1 MNKQVIAMM
10 CSVMLLMGDSS
21 SAEDKSK
28 SIQQVSTMTK
38 QISGLF
44 DVKMSPQAAAE
55 DEEASIGRMLL
66 DKKFHGK
73 LEADSKGQM
82 LAHMTS
88 VKGSAGYVAME
99 KVTGSLQGR
108 KGSFVLQ
115 HSGIMNRGEATLVLS
130 VVPDSG
136 TEELEGL
143 SGSMTITVTEGRHYY
158 GFDFEL
164 PEK

>member
-1 MNKQVIAMM
+1 MSQH
-10 CSVMLLMGDSS
+10 
-21 SAEDKSK
+21 
-28 SIQQVSTMTK
+28 
-38 QISGLF
+38 ISGLF

-55 DEEASIGRMLL
+55 NEEAGIGRMVL
-66 DKKFHGK
+66 DKKFHGDLK
-73 LEADSKGQM
+73 ADSKGQM

-99 KVTGSLQGR
+99 KVIGDLQGR
-108 KGSFVLQ
+108 KGSFALQ
-115 HSGIMNRGEATLVLS
+115 HSGTMNRGEATLVLT

-143 SGSMTITVTEGRHYY
+143 SGSMTITITDGKHYY
-158 GFDFEL
+158 GFDYGL

>member
-1 MNKQVIAMM
+1 MKKLVMASI
-10 CSVMLLMGDSS
+10 CSFMLIVGDSS
-21 SAEDKSK
+21 SAENKSK
-28 SIQQVSTMTK
+28 PTQPVTRMTNH
-38 QISGLF
+38 ISGLF
-44 DVKMSPQAAAE
+44 DVKMSPQVAAE
-55 DEEASIGRMLL
+55 NEEASIGRMLL
-66 DKKFHGK
+66 DKKFHGD

-99 KVTGSLQGR
+99 KVIGSLQGR

-115 HSGIMNRGEATLVLS
+115 HSGTMNRGEATLLLT

-143 SGSMTITVTEGRHYY
+143 SGSMTITVTDGKHYY

>member
-1 MNKQVIAMM
+1 
-10 CSVMLLMGDSS
+10 
-21 SAEDKSK
+21 
-28 SIQQVSTMTK
+28 
-38 QISGLF
+38 
-44 DVKMSPQAAAE
+44 MSPQVAA
-55 DEEASIGRMLL
+55 DNEEAAIGRMLL
-66 DKKFHGK
+66 DKIFHGD
-73 LEADSKGQM
+73 LDASSKGQM

-99 KVTGSLQGR
+99 KVIGSLQGR

-115 HSGIMNRGEATLVLS
+115 HSGTMNRGEATLVLG

-136 TEELEGL
+136 TDELEGL
-143 SGSMTITVTEGRHYY
+143 SGSMTITVADGKHYY

>member
-1 MNKQVIAMM
+1 MSQH
-10 CSVMLLMGDSS
+10 
-21 SAEDKSK
+21 
-28 SIQQVSTMTK
+28 
-38 QISGLF
+38 ISGLF

-55 DEEASIGRMLL
+55 NEEAGIGRMLL
-66 DKKFHGK
+66 DKKFHGD
-73 LEADSKGQM
+73 LQADSKGQT
-82 LAHMTS
+82 LAHTTS

-99 KVTGSLQGR
+99 KVIGDLQGR

-115 HSGIMNRGEATLVLS
+115 HSGTMNRGEATLVLT

-143 SGSMTITVTEGRHYY
+143 SGSMTITITDGKHYY
-158 GFDFEL
+158 GFDFGL

>member
-1 MNKQVIAMM
+1 
-10 CSVMLLMGDSS
+10 
-21 SAEDKSK
+21 
-28 SIQQVSTMTK
+28 MTNH
-38 QISGLF
+38 ISGLF

-55 DEEASIGRMLL
+55 NEEASIGRRLL
-66 DKKFHGK
+66 DKQFHGD
-73 LEADSKGQM
+73 LEASSKGQM
-82 LAHMTS
+82 LAYVTS

-99 KVTGSLQGR
+99 KVTGVLQGR

-115 HSGIMNRGEATLVLS
+115 HSGIMNRGEATLVLT

-143 SGSMTITVTEGRHYY
+143 SGSMTITITDGKHFY

-164 PEK
+164 LEE